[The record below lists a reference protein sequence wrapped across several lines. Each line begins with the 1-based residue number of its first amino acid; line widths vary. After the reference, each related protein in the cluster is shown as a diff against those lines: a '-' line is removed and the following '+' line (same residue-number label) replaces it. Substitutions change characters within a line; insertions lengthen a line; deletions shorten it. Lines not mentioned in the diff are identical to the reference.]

1 MNDCDQANCKFVL
14 IHSDLERLPVRIWV
28 LFSRYYF
35 RSTESGIIVMYCLL
49 IHNSYFSLSLHYERI
64 FYPPKFSNDN
74 LHSSDLSVSD
84 ADKCG
89 LR

>member
-1 MNDCDQANCKFVL
+1 MFIISLNYQERYNQLGIQYTRQV
-14 IHSDLERLPVRIWV
+14 HSSVA
-28 LFSRYYF
+28 RYYF